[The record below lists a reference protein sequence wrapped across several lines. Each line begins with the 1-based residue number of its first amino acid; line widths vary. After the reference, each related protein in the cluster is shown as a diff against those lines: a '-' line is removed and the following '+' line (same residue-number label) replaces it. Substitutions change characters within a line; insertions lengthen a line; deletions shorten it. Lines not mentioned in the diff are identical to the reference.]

1 MHCCGHFCNTSSMPM
16 RRSKLMG
23 WPGKGFRNSS
33 SHLRRDTDHDNDDVR
48 SQITASASST
58 YLLVFV
64 VQCDHS
70 ASCCVDAQ
78 SSDTLIHTS
87 GSVRHRILHSLAQ
100 ASPPIKRV
108 LLSMAKTREVR
119 LVLVSTRRQWCM
131 KTRLLEHS
139 RSRNRCQSHISSSSF
154 SSSSSLIIII
164 IMGIWSS
171 YCRVMIRWFKLGWI
185 TPWQQSISRNGIFI
199 FTSVDR
205 CNFCFC
211 LT

>member
-1 MHCCGHFCNTSSMPM
+1 MSALVMHCCGHFCNTSSMPM

-23 WPGKGFRNSS
+23 WPGKSFRNSS
-33 SHLRRDTDHDNDDVR
+33 SHLRRD
-48 SQITASASST
+48 I
-58 YLLVFV
+58 VFV

-164 IMGIWSS
+164 IMAFEVATAESW
-171 YCRVMIRWFKLGWI
+171 
-185 TPWQQSISRNGIFI
+185 
-199 FTSVDR
+199 
-205 CNFCFC
+205 
-211 LT
+211 

>member
-1 MHCCGHFCNTSSMPM
+1 MATSATHLACQCDAVSWWVGRERVSATP
-16 RRSKLMG
+16 RRIFVEILTMITMMSG
-23 WPGKGFRNSS
+23 
-33 SHLRRDTDHDNDDVR
+33 VR
-48 SQITASASST
+48 LQQVQSST

>member
-1 MHCCGHFCNTSSMPM
+1 VATSATHLACQCDAVSWWVGRERVSATP
-16 RRSKLMG
+16 RRIFVEILTMITMMSG
-23 WPGKGFRNSS
+23 
-33 SHLRRDTDHDNDDVR
+33 VR
-48 SQITASASST
+48 LQQVQSST

-139 RSRNRCQSHISSSSF
+139 RSRNRCQSHTF
-154 SSSSSLIIII
+154 LLLLQQQQQPYHYYHH
-164 IMGIWSS
+164 GIWSS
-171 YCRVMIRWFKLGWI
+171 YCRIMIRWFKLGWI
-185 TPWQQSISRNGIFI
+185 TPWQQSIISNGIFI